1 MLRNLVL
8 ALAAALTLAGAGLV
22 AAGIPAFGLL
32 LFGVLLLAG
41 TAFERVRYKRLE
53 PPPSPGRFAPT
64 PERFIDDATGA
75 AVTVWTDAVTGERKY
90 VRD

>member
-8 ALAAALTLAGAGLV
+8 GFAALTTLAGAGLV
-22 AAGIPAFGLL
+22 AAGVPAFGVLV
-32 LFGVLLLAG
+32 FGVLLLAG
-41 TAFERVRYKRLE
+41 AAFERVRYKRLE
-53 PPPSPGRFAPT
+53 PAPGAGRFAPT

-75 AVTVWTDAVTGERKY
+75 PVTVWADPATGERKY

>member
-53 PPPSPGRFAPT
+53 GGRFQPT

-75 AVTVWTDAVTGERKY
+75 AVTVWTDAATGERKY